1 MAVGNGW
8 INLRLSHICSD
19 DGRLGTARYPFR
31 GSGALWPAGRL
42 SAGPARDPGGLVL
55 LTRSQLQQRVRAD
68 LAGLDLV
75 EELFAARRA
84 EAAADDE
91 T

>member
-1 MAVGNGW
+1 
-8 INLRLSHICSD
+8 
-19 DGRLGTARYPFR
+19 
-31 GSGALWPAGRL
+31 
-42 SAGPARDPGGLVL
+42 VL